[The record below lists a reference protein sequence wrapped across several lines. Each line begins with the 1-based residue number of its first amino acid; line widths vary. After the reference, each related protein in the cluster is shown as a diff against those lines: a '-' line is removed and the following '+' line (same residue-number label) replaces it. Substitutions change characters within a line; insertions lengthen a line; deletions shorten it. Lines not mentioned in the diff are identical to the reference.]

1 MYVIIDNINSR
12 IQLFSSCIPFPFLH
26 VFYIIFEL
34 YYYNSQSLDSFAF
47 FFLLK
52 TTFSLAKRIYWRDG
66 VSWNNRGN
74 RSSTR
79 FTFPAAFNRGGKKDR
94 RGSKSPEVSRGNKNG
109 NRSLISA
116 TAEPLPLFFFTP
128 SSPLQ
133 VFPDTEGRSLVWMHH
148 ESETG
153 CKYKTKAGGS
163 ASTLRPGCALGMA
176 PSLDFP
182 MPCINWY
189 ASAGDGTV
197 KPRFPF

>member
-116 TAEPLPLFFFTP
+116 RPSPSP
-128 SSPLQ
+128 SSSSPL
-133 VFPDTEGRSLVWMHH
+133 
-148 ESETG
+148 
-153 CKYKTKAGGS
+153 
-163 ASTLRPGCALGMA
+163 LRPRF
-176 PSLDFP
+176 SRIRREDRSFE
-182 MPCINWY
+182 CITNL
-189 ASAGDGTV
+189 
-197 KPRFPF
+197 KPGVSIKQRLADPLRPFGRDVLWGWLLRLISRCRV